1 MRANKIK
8 ARKVSWNEKEDR
20 RTSKYRRQNKDERRK
35 KEREIQFG
43 NESFL
48 SLSLARAIRSLVT
61 KSF

>member
-8 ARKVSWNEKEDR
+8 ARKVSWNEKKRIEGN
-20 RTSKYRRQNKDERRK
+20 QNIGDKTRMRRK
-35 KEREIQFG
+35 KDREIQFG